1 MPRKGY
7 RKPDADARRLVLR
20 IYLTPDERAHIEACV
35 QRSGGLTMGDFVRR
49 LIMNYRIPSARHADQ
64 AELVRQLQKV
74 GTNLNQL
81 ARAAN
86 SGHTI
91 EPTGLQATIDE
102 LRGLL
107 RRETI
112 GR

>member
-20 IYLTPDERAHIEACV
+20 IYLTPYECAHIEACV
-35 QRSGGLTMGDFVRR
+35 QRSGGLTTGDFVRR
-49 LIMNYRIPSARHADQ
+49 LIMNYRIPSA
-64 AELVRQLQKV
+64 
-74 GTNLNQL
+74 L

-102 LRGLL
+102 LRALL